1 MTRLL
6 TLLVVVLFAPAARA
20 ADVPDL
26 TGSWSG
32 RWVSAKNGHSGPLHA
47 RFTKAGDDAYRVR
60 FRGRFCGVIPF
71 CYRMTMDVVSAED
84 GKLHLGGT
92 HRLGPVFGTFG
103 YRGAATHTHFD
114 ATFSATSDVGRF
126 VLTRAGVR

>member
-1 MTRLL
+1 MPRTLALL
-6 TLLVVVLFAPAARA
+6 ALLAAPAVA
-20 ADVPDL
+20 AAQPPDL

-60 FRGRFCGVIPF
+60 FRGRFAGVVPF
-71 CYRMTMDVVSAED
+71 CYRMTMNVVGVEGD
-84 GKLHLGGT
+84 RLVLGGT

-103 YRGAATHTHFD
+103 YRGTATHTHFD
-114 ATFSATSDVGRF
+114 ATFSAASDVGRF
-126 VLTRAGVR
+126 VLSRAGVR